1 MTQRDTEYKAQI
13 TAKEAEL
20 YTLKDA
26 ARQLETEKENRERA
40 ERRESNERQ
49 ERIAASAQLL
59 ATQTDCNTRIASL
72 EKKMRHDIEKVHSL
86 HTQTQADLDKMTT
99 TCREQADT
107 IMSYENEVSKAA
119 CACGCG
125 WVDMC
130 AFV

>member
-1 MTQRDTEYKAQI
+1 MAERDTEYKAQI

-26 ARQLETEKENRERA
+26 ARQLESEKENRERA

-72 EKKMRHDIEKVHSL
+72 EKKMRCDIEKVHTL
-86 HTQTQADLDKMTT
+86 QRQTQADLQEMTAKW
-99 TCREQADT
+99 REQADT
-107 IMSYENEVSKAA
+107 IMSYENEVSRAA
-119 CACGCG
+119 C
-125 WVDMC
+125 MC
-130 AFV
+130 LHV